1 MERLKVKLENCFGIS
16 KLEHEFDFTSR
27 NVNSI
32 YAPNGTMKTSF
43 TKTFKCI
50 KEKNTPMD
58 LVNPQKVSICSIIKD
73 TGEQITNN
81 DLLVIESYREE
92 FKVDKISTL
101 LASEKLKK
109 EYDSIY
115 ANLEVKQDKILSE
128 IIKVCGIRKK
138 SEVLQELVE
147 SWDKKKNEFYQCVK
161 DVIENK
167 DTYKIP
173 FRIKYR
179 DIINDKVEE
188 FISKNENMAL
198 LNEYIEKY
206 DELISKSKYFEKGV
220 FTHNNIED
228 ISKNLNGNG
237 FFKVKKIK
245 NSIFINDKKI
255 ENKKQLEEL
264 LKDEKN
270 KILNDDELLSRFNK
284 IDLALNKNA
293 KLNSFRTIIENNP
306 EIITYLNNIKDFK
319 KVIWGSYLLD
329 IEDETIEFIK
339 EYEKSKD
346 EIKKILEDAKNEHTL
361 WNDVIEIYNERF
373 DVPFVIEIKNKED
386 VMLQSNTPI
395 INFKYKVRNS
405 NKDINNETLLNILS
419 NGEKRAL
426 YILNIIFEIESLK
439 KLRNNTLI
447 IIDDIADSFDYK
459 NKYAIVEYLNDIL
472 KEDIFKMIILT
483 HNFDFYRT
491 IKNRLNI
498 FRENC
503 FIAQKDKDE
512 IKIKKGDYFGNIFNV
527 WKNNLHKDRILIAS
541 IPFVRNLSEYL
552 EEKESSNYKK
562 LTSLL
567 HIKEETE
574 ILTVKDLEDIYQS
587 IWKTEKNLK
596 NKNRVI
602 KDIIYC
608 EADKILNENTEKI
621 NLENKIVLSIA
632 IRLLAEEYMI
642 MNINDKERID
652 KIKKNQTTELFKILK
667 DECSID
673 KTARIILEQVNIMT
687 PENIHI
693 NSFMYEPILDLSDNH
708 LKKLYCDV
716 KNLLVYK

>member
-50 KEKNTPMD
+50 KEKNMPMD

-138 SEVLQELVE
+138 NEVLQELVE
-147 SWDKKKNEFYQCVK
+147 SWDKKENEFYQCVK
-161 DVIENK
+161 EVIENK

-306 EIITYLNNIKDFK
+306 EIITYLKNIKDFK

-386 VMLQSNTPI
+386 VILQSNTPI
-395 INFKYKVRNS
+395 INFKYKVRDS
-405 NKDINNETLLNILS
+405 NKDINNETLLEILS

-426 YILNIIFEIESLK
+426 YILNVIFEIESLK

-459 NKYAIVEYLNDIL
+459 NKYAIIEYLNDIL

-498 FRENC
+498 YRENC
-503 FIAQKDKDE
+503 LIAQKDDNE
-512 IKIKKGDYFGNIFNV
+512 IKIVKGDYFGNIFNI
-527 WKNNLHKDRILIAS
+527 WKNNLCNDRILIAS

-574 ILTVKDLEDIYQS
+574 TLTVQDLENIYQS

-596 NKNRVI
+596 DKDRII

-608 EADKILNENTEKI
+608 EANKILNETTEKI

-642 MNINDKERID
+642 ENIRDKG
-652 KIKKNQTTELFKILK
+652 KIIKINKNQTTKLFSILK
-667 DECSID
+667 DENLID
-673 KTARIILEQVNIMT
+673 KKAKIILEQVNIMT

-716 KNLLVYK
+716 KNL